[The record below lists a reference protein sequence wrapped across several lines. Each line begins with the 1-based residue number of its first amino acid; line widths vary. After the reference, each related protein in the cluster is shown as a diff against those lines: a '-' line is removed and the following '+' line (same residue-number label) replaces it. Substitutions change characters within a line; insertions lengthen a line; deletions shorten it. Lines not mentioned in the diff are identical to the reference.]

1 MRDPGLPSLD
11 QLRVFIAVIDHGGF
25 AHAARVLH
33 RTQSVI
39 SYTIANLEEQLN
51 IALLDRSKRKPTL
64 TEAGRALLADA
75 RAVSMKVD
83 SMRSRAKA
91 LSAGLEAEVS
101 LVVDVMFSTCAL
113 VRILNEFERQ
123 FPTVAL
129 RLRIEC
135 LGAVTQLVLDRECHI
150 GISGGVISIPDAL
163 ERRGIGHV
171 TMLIVTAPGHPLAQI
186 EGQIPASVLREHMQL
201 VLTDRSQ
208 LTAGRD
214 FGVLGLRN
222 WRLGDLGSKYALLRG
237 GLGWGSMP
245 QSMVAEDIASGRLVQ
260 LDIADG
266 KAFQYPLYVI
276 HRSDEE
282 PGPASKWLMQQIMT
296 VDHDAPHPAGII

>member
-25 AHAARVLH
+25 AHAARALH

-64 TEAGRALLADA
+64 TEAGNALLADA

-101 LVVDVMFSTCAL
+101 LVVDVMFPTCLL
-113 VRILNEFERQ
+113 VRILNDFQ
-123 FPTVAL
+123 QQYPTVAM
-129 RLRIEC
+129 RLRTEA
-135 LGAVTQLVLDRECHI
+135 LGAVTQLVLERVCHI
-150 GISGGVISIPDAL
+150 GICGGVLATPDAI
-163 ERRGIGHV
+163 ERRAAGEV
-171 TMLIVTAPGHPLAQI
+171 TMMPVCSPEHPLARI
-186 EGQIPASVLREHMQL
+186 KGKIPVSALRDHMQL
-201 VLTDRSQ
+201 VLTDRSA
-208 LTAGRD
+208 LTAGKD

-222 WRLGDLGSKYALLRG
+222 WRLGDLASKHALLRG

-245 QSMVAEDIASGRLVQ
+245 HAMIYDDLASGRLVQ

-266 KAFQYPLYVI
+266 KAFQYPLFLI
-276 HRSDEE
+276 HRGDEE
-282 PGPASKWLMQQIMT
+282 PGPAGRWLMQQFLDL
-296 VDHDAPHPAGII
+296 DHQLPHGPY